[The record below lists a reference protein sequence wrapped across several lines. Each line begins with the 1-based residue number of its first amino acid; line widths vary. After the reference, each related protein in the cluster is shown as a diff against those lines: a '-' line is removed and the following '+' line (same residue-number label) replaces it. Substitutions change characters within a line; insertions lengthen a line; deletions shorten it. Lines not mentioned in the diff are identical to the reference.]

1 MEVLP
6 LKHTITQLLLSI
18 SILLPLVFTFTW
30 SSLTSSSL
38 VHFQNLHYFSSNTI
52 NKNFFFLVCNGILF
66 FLTKTS
72 PLARPPDLDG
82 LKVVVE
88 AETYSDKHIKLD
100 EEEEDDD
107 DADDE
112 ESTKVFEEE
121 QAKVD
126 HEFEHSSE
134 GTLQVSINI
143 AGSEDEEIELQDCFL
158 LKEVDDRDEEVI
170 IGNGGEEVDEIEKL
184 SDDELN
190 QKFEDFI
197 RRMKEEFRINDYQ
210 HKQLILVK

>member
-1 MEVLP
+1 MKEMELLP

-38 VHFQNLHYFSSNTI
+38 VHYQILHYFTCNTM
-52 NKNFFFLVCNGILF
+52 NKNFFFLICNGILF

-72 PLARPPDLDG
+72 PLARPPDLNG
-82 LKVVVE
+82 LQVVVE
-88 AETYSDKHIKLD
+88 AETYPDQHIKLD
-100 EEEEDDD
+100 EEEEGDD
-107 DADDE
+107 DAD
-112 ESTKVFEEE
+112 TFEEE
-121 QAKVD
+121 QVKVD
-126 HEFEHSSE
+126 HEIEHSSE
-134 GTLQVSINI
+134 GALQVSINI

-158 LKEVDDRDEEVI
+158 LNEVDDRGEEVI

-197 RRMKEEFRINDYQ
+197 RRMKEEFIINDYQ